1 MKLTPLLL
9 GIGTPEIIGIVLVVL
24 LLFGAKRIPELMKS
38 MGKGVKNFKEG
49 MKEVEKEINA
59 PTDETA
65 AKETSKESEP
75 ESK

>member
-1 MKLTPLLL
+1 MNFNLLLL
-9 GIGTPEIIGIVLVVL
+9 GLGTGEIILIALAIL

-49 MKEVEKEINA
+49 MNEVEKEINA
-59 PTDETA
+59 PDEPA
-65 AKETSKESEP
+65 ANKEP